1 MGATPAHTLPLVL
14 PMSFAVTSGPGSGSI
29 PLPNLL
35 HFRYFPARGCSGSRG
50 QGQDPGASP
59 LEVLCS
65 GPSGPGQT
73 GTRWAGLGVQVLPYS
88 HPADGKGGTPP
99 PMGAPGKGTL
109 CAPLLGQAGPRPP
122 SPWPCPGPSQLASP
136 VGCSESA
143 GVCAPSCPRGA
154 PSLSG
159 GSGAPAPHLACA
171 AIPVLNVLVSAG
183 TLHRL

>member
-14 PMSFAVTSGPGSGSI
+14 PMSFAVTSGTGSGSI

-99 PMGAPGKGTL
+99 PMGAPGKGTV
-109 CAPLLGQAGPRPP
+109 CPSAGSGRAPSPQPLALPRPVP
-122 SPWPCPGPSQLASP
+122 
-136 VGCSESA
+136 A
-143 GVCAPSCPRGA
+143 GVARGM
-154 PSLSG
+154 L
-159 GSGAPAPHLACA
+159 
-171 AIPVLNVLVSAG
+171 
-183 TLHRL
+183 